1 MSASAL
7 GNKPITSSGLD
18 TASAAAD
25 PSSLVMTGRSTSG
38 VTRGP
43 VAGTC
48 SPRCG
53 VVVDWAEAAISSR
66 CSLAEAV
73 RSPAWRKDCPSIE
86 SCRFC
91 TDGAPF
97 VVVSSPGSD
106 VSARRS
112 RLAAAAFSSPRSL
125 PADPT
130 ASPGFEVS
138 VWVESRRLFSLM
150 VTSMGGLRARKDCFD
165 FGRRDNGKYASKEQ
179 NQGEEQPKGAGKN
192 PEIDQ
197 SRAVDS

>member
-25 PSSLVMTGRSTSG
+25 PSSFVMTGRSTSG

-73 RSPAWRKDCPSIE
+73 RSPASLKDCPSIE

-97 VVVSSPGSD
+97 VVSSPGSE
-106 VSARRS
+106 VSACRS
-112 RLAAAAFSSPRSL
+112 RLAAATFSSRRSL

-138 VWVESRRLFSLM
+138 ALVESRRLFSLM